1 MNPHVGALVLFS
13 GGQDSTTCLAW
24 ALDRFERVETI
35 GFDYGQR
42 HRIELE
48 CRAQVLQSLRA
59 RFPAWGAKLGEDRVL
74 DLAVLGEIS
83 ASALTS
89 QRAIEFDANGLP
101 NTFVPGR
108 NLLFFTLAGAL
119 AYRRGLSVLVGGMC
133 ETDYSGYP
141 DCRDDT
147 LKAQQVTLSLGL
159 DARVVIETPLM
170 RLDKAA
176 TWGLT
181 AQLGGDT
188 LVELIR
194 LETHSCYLGDR
205 SRLHSWGY
213 GCDDCPACAL
223 RKAGWE
229 RYQAGKPHSTRLT
242 HSTPTIQRFAL
253 ADARPEPWKNG
264 QGVTR
269 TLATDRHGER
279 HPDKH
284 TNKHA
289 DAPTGSGDPNWAWRI
304 SVADIEL
311 SGSFST
317 FEQVDRTLMLLHGG
331 PLILNRSGA
340 PISLTDAGERI
351 SFGGEEAVDAQIAA
365 TTVQALNLMTRRG
378 QVRSTV
384 RVIHGAPVPDPAQD
398 DPAPL
403 SPNHH
408 RASLTT
414 SKSVTTAA
422 TLAFVAFVVA
432 GSYRI
437 EWSADDSAAK
447 QSLVLRAGEGVVLR
461 EASGI
466 GLVSALEIEVDTPS
480 LRSDSAV
487 GSKPWLVLITLE
499 SSTDSSATIAH

>member
-1 MNPHVGALVLFS
+1 MNQHPGALVLFS
-13 GGQDSTTCLAW
+13 GGQDSATCLAW

-48 CRAQVLQSLRA
+48 CRTRVLQSLRE
-59 RFPAWGAKLGEDRVL
+59 RFPAWDAKLGEDRVL

-83 ASALTS
+83 SSALTS

-159 DARVVIETPLM
+159 NARVVIETPLM
-170 RLDKAA
+170 WLDKAA
-176 TWGLT
+176 TWAMT
-181 AQLGGDT
+181 ERLGGDA

-205 SRLHSWGY
+205 SRLHAWGY
-213 GCDDCPACAL
+213 GCGDCPACSL
-223 RKAGWE
+223 RKAGWD
-229 RYQAGKPHSTRLT
+229 RYRPSNARPSHPI
-242 HSTPTIQRFAL
+242 HHFAL
-253 ADARPEPWKNG
+253 ANIKPEPWKNG
-264 QGVTR
+264 DGVTR
-269 TLATDRHGER
+269 TLATDRR
-279 HPDKH
+279 VD
-284 TNKHA
+284 TTIAAA
-289 DAPTGSGDPNWAWRI
+289 DSDWNWRI
-304 SVADIEL
+304 SVADIET
-311 SGSFST
+311 SAPFST
-317 FEQVDRTLMLLHGG
+317 FEQVDRTLILLHGG

-340 PISLTDAGERI
+340 PITLTDAGERI
-351 SFGGEEAVDAQIAA
+351 SFEGEEAVDAQIAA

-384 RVIHGAPVPDPAQD
+384 RVIHGAPLADPAQD
-398 DPAPL
+398 
-403 SPNHH
+403 S
-408 RASLTT
+408 RASRPPDHHWASL
-414 SKSVTTAA
+414 TTAA
-422 TLAFVAFVVA
+422 TLAFVALVVT

-437 EWSADDSAAK
+437 EWSADDPAAK
-447 QSLVLRAGEGVVLR
+447 QSLILRAGEGVVLR
-461 EASGI
+461 EESGI

-487 GSKPWLVLITLE
+487 GSKPWLILITLE